1 MAGATFPMLPGVV
14 LAVLPQKFIYKSI
27 SIGSGFGGRSAPVI
41 GRAVRTARKVP
52 SAPGEVR

>member
-1 MAGATFPMLPGVV
+1 MLPGVV